1 MEEMTSGNN
10 VLILKDLF
18 LWMKSRCV
26 TIQTRNPLNIVFALF
41 FTALFTKTRFSLPS
55 IIITVTSNHP

>member
-1 MEEMTSGNN
+1 MVEMTSGNN

-26 TIQTRNPLNIVFALF
+26 AMQTRNPLNIVFALF
-41 FTALFTKTRFSLPS
+41 FTALFTNTRFSLPS